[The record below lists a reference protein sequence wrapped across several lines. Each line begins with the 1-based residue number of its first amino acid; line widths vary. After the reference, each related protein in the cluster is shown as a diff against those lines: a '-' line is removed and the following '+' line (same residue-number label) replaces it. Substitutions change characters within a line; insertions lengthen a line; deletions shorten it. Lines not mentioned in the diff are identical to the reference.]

1 MIPIP
6 PWRVYFI
13 IIIIIIINLAQ
24 CRFILF
30 ENVIFLDQSLKFT
43 QVHELPSIFTKLFTL
58 KAMPHGGDF
67 NNEFAKIHQ
76 IYEKSY
82 RAMEFFTKSL

>member
-6 PWRVYFI
+6 PWRVYFIII

-58 KAMPHGGDF
+58 SNKH
-67 NNEFAKIHQ
+67 NEQHWF
-76 IYEKSY
+76 
-82 RAMEFFTKSL
+82 